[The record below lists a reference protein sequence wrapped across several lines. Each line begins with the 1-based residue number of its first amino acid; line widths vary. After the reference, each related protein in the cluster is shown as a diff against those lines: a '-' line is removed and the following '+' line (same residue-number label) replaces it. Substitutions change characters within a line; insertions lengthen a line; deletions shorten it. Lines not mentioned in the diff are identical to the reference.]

1 MWATNAAEKE
11 GGTVLM
17 DVGIVEG
24 GGCEEDEGEEC
35 HEYEWVDA
43 VYPTTRCY
51 FCQGYGHMA
60 RECPAKSKGK
70 GGAKGW
76 RKGSDEESNQRRRK
90 RRTQRRKRQGRG
102 KRVRKGPR
110 SGEGNRKRIWLPG
123 AVLDMR
129 EDRSQV
135 GGVQLLRGWRRGAA
149 SGCGRGDHGG
159 GALDRG

>member
-1 MWATNAAEKE
+1 MREK
-11 GGTVLM
+11 
-17 DVGIVEG
+17 
-24 GGCEEDEGEEC
+24 EC

-70 GGAKGW
+70 GGAKGGG
-76 RKGSDEESNQRRRK
+76 KGVTKGGNQRRRK
-90 RRTQRRKRQGRG
+90 RRTQRRKQQLEGKGYGKGQG
-102 KRVRKGPR
+102 VVKG
-110 SGEGNRKRIWLPG
+110 SRKRIWLSG
-123 AVLDMR
+123 VVLDMR

-135 GGVQLLRGWRRGAA
+135 GGVQRLRGWRRGAA